1 MLHKLTISFINFVC
15 INLYLFFDKAIIGE
29 IVIKSMNL
37 KQRGITVGDLL
48 IFLIVIVLA
57 TFVFKKLKNEKPL
70 TLNIDKSDFISLQ
83 LK

>member
-15 INLYLFFDKAIIGE
+15 INLYLFFDKAIIGK

-70 TLNIDKSDFISLQ
+70 TLNIDKSDFISLK